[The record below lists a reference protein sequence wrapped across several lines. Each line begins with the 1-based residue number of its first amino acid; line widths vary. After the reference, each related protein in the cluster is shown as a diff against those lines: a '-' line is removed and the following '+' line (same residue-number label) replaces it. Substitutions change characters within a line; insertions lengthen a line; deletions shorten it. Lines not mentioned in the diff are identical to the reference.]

1 MEKIYQAVSRAR
13 GSGLPETNYWLYFKK
28 DGTEI
33 RAFEIENKTPG
44 WIGYFVEDDS
54 KLSAIYA
61 VEQKKKWRKN

>member
-13 GSGLPETNYWLYFKK
+13 GCGLPEENYWLYFKN

-33 RAFEIENKTPG
+33 KAIETEKKTPG

-54 KLSAIYA
+54 KLPAIYA
-61 VEQKKKWRKN
+61 IEQKKKWRKN